1 MISLDSS
8 ILAAI
13 VIFLGLVA
21 ALNRLLFKP
30 LMAIQAERGS
40 RTTGLVRLAKE
51 RQNRQLNLFNQYQ
64 ASIKN
69 ARMEGYRQ
77 LEQLRAD
84 ALKKRAE
91 LLAQARVAG
100 EGMIRDSRDSL
111 RTQVETAK
119 QQLALDAQEM
129 ARTIA
134 STFLGRAAS
143 DADSS

>member
-1 MISLDSS
+1 MINLDSS

-13 VIFLGLVA
+13 VIFLVLVA
-21 ALNRLLFKP
+21 ALNQLLFKP
-30 LMAIQAERGS
+30 LMAIQAERES
-40 RTTGLVRLAKE
+40 RTTGLMRLAKE

-77 LEQLRAD
+77 QEQLRAD